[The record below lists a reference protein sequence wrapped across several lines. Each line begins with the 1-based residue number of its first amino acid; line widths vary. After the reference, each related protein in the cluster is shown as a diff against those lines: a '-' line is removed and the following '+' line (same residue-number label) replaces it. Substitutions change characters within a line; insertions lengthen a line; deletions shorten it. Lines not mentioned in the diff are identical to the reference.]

1 MNLATDK
8 LDRMTLPNLLATRYA
23 IDSGGSQLTVRA
35 FATGFLSVFGH
46 NPVISIRALTGQA
59 DLADGTLAHAALHV
73 TVKAASLT
81 IENDINDKDRGEMQ
95 RAMQAEVLESDEFPE
110 ITYAASRISGNMI
123 GEGQFSVVVE
133 GELALHGVARS
144 EPFSARVFVTGDLL
158 RASGEFA
165 VRMSD
170 YQIKPVSAVGGGLKL
185 KDELKITFDVV
196 ARKQG

>member
-1 MNLATDK
+1 VNLATDK
-8 LDRMTLPNLLATRYA
+8 LDRMTLPNLPATRYA

-35 FATGFLSVFGH
+35 FATGFLSAFGH
-46 NPVISIRALTGQA
+46 NPVISIRTLTGQA